1 MCLPHSH
8 IISSAYHVMAG
19 RWEMVDIAIRANGLT
34 ILKFMPKRGNM
45 CCFITPKE
53 RRDIGSLETNVMKFE
68 KGE

>member
-1 MCLPHSH
+1 MLT
-8 IISSAYHVMAG
+8 ISNANHVMAG
-19 RWEMVDIAIRANGLT
+19 LREMVDIAIRANGLT

-53 RRDIGSLETNVMKFE
+53 RRDIGSLEISVTKFK